1 MLTAEFRGGMEQ
13 LLRIARETRIAY
25 MCAEGLYWQCHR
37 RLVSDYLT
45 VHGHSVEHIMP
56 CGELQLHQLTSSA
69 QYKNGQL
76 TYPSADDTQKRLFK

>member
-1 MLTAEFRGGMEQ
+1 MLTAEFRGGIEQ

-45 VHGHSVEHIMP
+45 VHGQTVEHIMP
-56 CGELQLHQLTSSA
+56 SGELQPHQLTSGA

-76 TYPSADDTQKRLFK
+76 TYPSADDTQKRLFE